1 MDYDHH
7 CTEIVTQ
14 AELLSTGIE
23 GADLRAPVPS
33 CPDWTLGML
42 LRHVGGGHRW
52 AEEMVRTRATGF
64 LADDQVRKLDGDDS
78 ADVPATWLM
87 DGATRLAHTLRTAGP
102 GTKVWTPLDLDGT
115 TSFWDRRFA
124 HETLIHRADATL
136 AADTEFTVAEDVALD
151 AIDEW
156 MELDSLPEHF
166 EYKPQKRDLL
176 RPWPNPRARGHRHCS
191 GMVHRPHRGRH
202 HLAPRAR
209 QSRRHS
215 ASLADGSP
223 AGDLPAQARTQQRN
237 RDCRRRRAA
246 GLVAGPRRLR
256 LISHG

>member
-1 MDYDHH
+1 
-7 CTEIVTQ
+7 
-14 AELLSTGIE
+14 
-23 GADLRAPVPS
+23 
-33 CPDWTLGML
+33 ML

-115 TSFWDRRFA
+115 ASFWARRFA
-124 HETLIHRADATL
+124 HETLIHRADVTL
-136 AADTEFTVAEDVALD
+136 AVDTEFTVAEDVALD
-151 AIDEW
+151 AIEW
-156 MELDSLPEHF
+156 MELDSLPKHF

-176 RPWPNPRARGHRHCS
+176 GP
-191 GMVHRPHRGRH
+191 GRTLG
-202 HLAPRAR
+202 LA
-209 QSRRHS
+209 
-215 ASLADGSP
+215 GF
-223 AGDLPAQARTQQRN
+223 
-237 RDCRRRRAA
+237 
-246 GLVAGPRRLR
+246 VAGPRRLR